1 MMTESN
7 NNNNRRGVGTF
18 GLLGVAFVVL
28 KLTEV
33 IDWSWWLVTMPF
45 YFGPAIGLLVFLFA
59 MLLSA
64 CGAITLPATV
74 RKSRKS

>member
-1 MMTESN
+1 MTESN
-7 NNNNRRGVGTF
+7 NSNSRGVGTF

-33 IDWSWWLVTMPF
+33 IDWSWWYVTMPF
-45 YFGPAIGLLVFLFA
+45 WFGPAIGLLVGIFA
-59 MLLSA
+59 LILVA

-74 RKSRKS
+74 RKLKK